1 MTGCYID
8 MRTIKIKLEYG
19 CFPLWLYDEE
29 GLFVDNRLPH
39 KSIQNRSAVKAAFV
53 KVQEIY
59 EKLFVNSNT
68 EFSYIG
74 FDSEK
79 QKTEFTNAFNNA
91 VNILNRAV
99 GDNYSIINTVDF
111 ERL

>member
-1 MTGCYID
+1 

-39 KSIQNRSAVKAAFV
+39 KSIQNRNAVKVAFV

-59 EKLFVNSNT
+59 EELFVNSDT

-74 FDSEK
+74 FDSEE
-79 QKTEFTNAFNNA
+79 QKAEFTDAFNNA
-91 VNILNRAV
+91 VNFLNRTV
-99 GDNYSIINTVDF
+99 GDKYNIVNTVDF
-111 ERL
+111 EKL